1 MENWLLAALISLV
14 IYGFWGFFPKLAVSY
29 IDPQSALVY
38 EVAGA
43 AAVGLVAL
51 AFIHFQP
58 ETHPKG
64 ILFAVLTGIAGMA
77 GTLFYFAA
85 ARNGKITVV
94 VSITA
99 LYPLFTILYAA
110 LFLREPVT
118 LKQLAGMVLAIIAII
133 LLSG

>member
-1 MENWLLAALISLV
+1 MENWLLTAFISLV

-29 IDPQSALVY
+29 ISPQSALVY

-51 AFIHFQP
+51 SLVHFQP

-64 ILFAVLTGIAGMA
+64 ILFAVLTGIAGMV

-85 ARNGKITVV
+85 ASRGKIAVV

-110 LFLREPVT
+110 VFLREPVT
-118 LKQLAGMVLAIIAII
+118 LKQFAGMVLALIAIV

>member
-1 MENWLLAALISLV
+1 MENWLLTALISLV

-29 IDPQSALVY
+29 INPQSALVY
-38 EVAGA
+38 EIAGA
-43 AAVGLVAL
+43 AAVGLLVL
-51 AFIHFQP
+51 SLIQFQP

-64 ILFAVLTGIAGMA
+64 ILFAVLTGVAGMV
-77 GTLFYFAA
+77 GTFFYFAA
-85 ARNGKITVV
+85 ERSGKIAVV

-110 LFLREPVT
+110 LFLREPIT
-118 LKQLAGMVLAIIAII
+118 LKQFAGMILALIAIV

>member
-1 MENWLLAALISLV
+1 MENWLLTALISLV

-29 IDPQSALVY
+29 INPQSALVY
-38 EVAGA
+38 EIAGA
-43 AAVGLVAL
+43 AAVGLLVL
-51 AFIHFQP
+51 SLIQFQP

-64 ILFAVLTGIAGMA
+64 ILFAVLTGVAGMV
-77 GTLFYFAA
+77 GTFFYFAA
-85 ARNGKITVV
+85 ARSGKIAVV

-110 LFLREPVT
+110 LFLREPIT
-118 LKQLAGMVLAIIAII
+118 LKQFAGMILALIAIV